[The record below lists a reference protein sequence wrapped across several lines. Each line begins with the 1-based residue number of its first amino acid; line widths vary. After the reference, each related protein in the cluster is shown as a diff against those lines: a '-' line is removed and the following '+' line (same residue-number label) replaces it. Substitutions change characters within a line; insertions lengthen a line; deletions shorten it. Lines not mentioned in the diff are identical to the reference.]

1 MTQQQISRI
10 LDISDRTLRDW
21 KKSRKRLYTL
31 LETLNYEEIKEK
43 TNLVDIN
50 DIVIFNPNEFSYNL
64 FWQTN
69 KESKQKVYSIISNY
83 LSTMNKEDIKT
94 LCNKFGKNIV
104 INVLKHKYK
113 NMYRKGFICTNGL
126 DIPLSGNYKDNAIYK
141 QILGIINDQ

>member
-21 KKSRKRLYTL
+21 KKSRKKLYTL

-83 LSTMNKEDIKT
+83 LSTMNTEDIKT

-113 NMYRKGFICTNGL
+113 NIYKKGFISTKGL
-126 DIPLSGNYKDNAIYK
+126 DIPLSGKYKDNAIYK
-141 QILGIINDQ
+141 QILEIIND